1 MTLSIRKHGILLW
14 VLPLLQG
21 ATEVSGKTPCL
32 LSGTVADDK
41 NRAVSDALLI
51 LIKPYARQDTL
62 IDGLDLGAP
71 LPLGRPEQVTITDP
85 SGAFCFASIAPGEY
99 VLQARKEGYLPAN
112 YGSRS
117 PSQLPELFHISGTE
131 PKVVSLRLV
140 PGGTISG
147 RVAHA
152 ATGRP
157 LKFGVVRLLTEVWY
171 RGERRWVAVRGA
183 PVGAD
188 GGYRISDLSPGRYFA
203 RFDPDIASGFPD
215 GSSTAPA
222 RPTYYPGSETL
233 TVARPISV
241 SAGEVLSNINIV
253 AAPGGGSSL
262 FGRLLLN
269 GRPPSLA
276 SLQLL
281 KKPEEPT
288 AWILGAST
296 LDEKGGFHYS
306 NVAPGDYRLFY
317 LVREGGGTSA
327 GAVDLTLE
335 DGAVSEIQ
343 LEVPEPVSVKG
354 HALIEDATHTTSGH
368 VAISLM
374 PATGILN
381 PGCTSRPTSDG
392 FLLEGCSPGLYYVRV
407 TSLPESHYV
416 REVLYGESP
425 VRKRP
430 FRLDR
435 ETRDLKVLLRRGAVR
450 MAGQLATRNSGWY
463 LITGEDEPNPTAL
476 GCAGRDGSFSVDHL
490 RPGRYHVV
498 GMVAP
503 NPSTFH
509 HPESLRALLA
519 RGTQVAAAERE
530 RVEITVPMVFS
541 EALEVAIWD

>member
-1 MTLSIRKHGILLW
+1 MTLSIRKHGMLLGF
-14 VLPLLQG
+14 LSLLQC
-21 ATEVSGKTPCL
+21 AAEVSGKAPCL

-41 NRAVSDALLI
+41 NQAVPGALLV
-51 LIKPYARQDTL
+51 LIKPNARQDAL
-62 IDGLDLGAP
+62 IDGLELGAP
-71 LPLGRPEQVTITDP
+71 LPLGRPEQTTTTDS
-85 SGAFCFASIAPGEY
+85 SGAFCFDSIAAGEY

-117 PSQLPELFHISGTE
+117 PLQLPEVFHISGSDS
-131 PKVVSLRLV
+131 KVVFLRLV
-140 PGGTISG
+140 PGGTVSG
-147 RVAHA
+147 RVADA
-152 ATGRP
+152 AGRP
-157 LKFGVVRLLTEVWY
+157 LKSGVVRLLTEVWY
-171 RGERRWVAVRGA
+171 RGERRWVAVKGA
-183 PVGAD
+183 PVSAD
-188 GGYRISDLSPGRYFA
+188 GGYRISDLPPGRYFA
-203 RFDPDIASGFPD
+203 RFDPDAASGLPD

-222 RPTYYPGSETL
+222 RPTYYPRSETL
-233 TVARPISV
+233 SMARPISV

-281 KKPEEPT
+281 KKREEPT
-288 AWILGAST
+288 AWILGASM
-296 LDEKGGFHYS
+296 LDEKGGFRYS

-335 DGAVSEIQ
+335 DGAVSEIR
-343 LEVPEPVSVKG
+343 LEIPEPVSVKG
-354 HALIEDATHTTSGH
+354 RALIEHATGTTSGH
-368 VAISLM
+368 VTIFLM

-392 FLLEGCSPGLYYVRV
+392 FLLEGCSPGLYHVRV

-425 VRKRP
+425 VRERP

-435 ETRDLKVLLRRGAVR
+435 ETRELKVLLRSRAARV
-450 MAGQLATRNSGWY
+450 AGQLATRNSGWY
-463 LITGEDEPNPTAL
+463 LIMGEGEANPMAL
-476 GCAGRDGSFSVDHL
+476 GCADRDGSFSVDHL
-490 RPGRYHVV
+490 RPGRYHLV

-519 RGTQVAAAERE
+519 RGTQVSAAEGE
-530 RVEITVPMVFS
+530 RVEITVPVVFS
-541 EALEVAIWD
+541 EAPDAAIWH